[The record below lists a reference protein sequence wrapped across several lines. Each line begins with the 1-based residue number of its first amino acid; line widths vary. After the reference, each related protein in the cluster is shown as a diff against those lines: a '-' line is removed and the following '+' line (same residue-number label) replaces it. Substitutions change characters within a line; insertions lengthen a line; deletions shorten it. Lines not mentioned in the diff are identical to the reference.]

1 MGFLDVLRG
10 KRSLRQPTE
19 DRLFAMTTAVVSMQ
33 ESGLQPTGKAAMV
46 FQPLGTA
53 DFESITKDME
63 EVLRATGDE
72 TGTKIESRDDTF
84 GYRWMVLSDA
94 DFEDLVVGLNA
105 VNSAL
110 RDGGYGD
117 RVLAAVFPFRDS
129 RDRRVLFIYN
139 IKRATYYPF
148 VAKPGADQS
157 RDSEEELRLKA
168 RFERDMPMEQDLG
181 RWFPLWGAPI

>member
-19 DRLFAMTTAVVSMQ
+19 DRLFAMTTAVVPMQ
-33 ESGLQPTGKAAMV
+33 EGGLQPTGKAAMV

-53 DFESITKDME
+53 DFEAITKDME

-72 TGTKIESRDDTF
+72 SGTTIDSRDDAF
-84 GYRWMVLSDA
+84 GYRWMILSDPE
-94 DFEDLVVGLNA
+94 FEDLVVGLNA
-105 VNSAL
+105 VNSAI

-117 RVLAAVFPFRDS
+117 RVLAAVFPFRDE
-129 RDRRVLFIYN
+129 RGRQVLFIYN
-139 IKRATYYPF
+139 VKRAAYYPF
-148 VAKPGADQS
+148 VAEPGSDQS
-157 RDSEEELRLKA
+157 RNSEEELRLKA
-168 RFERDMPMEQDLG
+168 RFERDLPIEQDLG